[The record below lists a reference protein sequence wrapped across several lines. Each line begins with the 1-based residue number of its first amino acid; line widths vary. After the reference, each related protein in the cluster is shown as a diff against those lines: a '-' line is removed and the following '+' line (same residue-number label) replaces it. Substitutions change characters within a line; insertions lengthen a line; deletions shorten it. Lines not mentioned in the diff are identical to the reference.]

1 MRKTIVHW
9 ATTIVMNMILV
20 MAMTTPQYLMASD
33 KMSAAYGNPASDKIV
48 WWSPS
53 VPITYGVYGRY
64 DPVVKVAEGL
74 FCQDMMDVTA
84 ECPKQTTWNKV
95 LM

>member
-9 ATTIVMNMILV
+9 ATTIVMSMILV

-48 WWSPS
+48 KIGVFGGTISHQDGAYANANKQVENTTEKAWNVACITNS
-53 VPITYGVYGRY
+53 VAGVV
-64 DPVVKVAEGL
+64 DSL
-74 FCQDMMDVTA
+74 S
-84 ECPKQTTWNKV
+84 
-95 LM
+95 